1 MSEPRKKT
9 WTDSPGA
16 NRGSPNGE
24 PEGGRP
30 RKAGIRPLHG
40 IVLLDKGKGISS
52 NHALQQVRRL
62 FQAEKAGHTGSL
74 DPLATGLLPVCFGK
88 ATRVSGLL
96 LESDKAYSVCARLGQ
111 RTDTADAD
119 GEVIEERPVPDLSL
133 ADIEAVVARFI
144 GEVEQIPPMYSALKH
159 EGQRLYELARK
170 GVEVERKPRRVR
182 FDWITVD
189 RFEGHELCLS
199 LHCTKGAYV
208 RTLVEDIGEALGC
221 GAHVTMLRRTGVGP
235 WMPTADSTPV
245 MYSFD
250 ELKKL
255 AEEGQDALDRVI
267 LPTDS
272 ALPGYPAITLD
283 ADSTHYIRHGHPV
296 FVPNAPTA
304 GWLRI
309 YGADGLFL
317 GLGEVLDDGRLA
329 PRKML
334 ASF

>member
-1 MSEPRKKT
+1 LTAARKKT
-9 WTDSPGA
+9 W
-16 NRGSPNGE
+16 
-24 PEGGRP
+24 
-30 RKAGIRPLHG
+30 RPLHG

-96 LESDKAYSVCARLGQ
+96 LDADKAYLVCARLGQ
-111 RTDTADAD
+111 RTDTGDAD
-119 GEVIEERPVPDLSL
+119 GEVIEERPVPALDH
-133 ADIEAVVARFI
+133 AAVEAVVARFV

-159 EGQRLYELARK
+159 QGQRLYELARQ
-170 GVEVERKPRRVR
+170 GIEVERKARRVC
-182 FDWITVD
+182 FHWITVD
-189 RFEGHELCLS
+189 RFEGNELCLS
-199 LHCTKGAYV
+199 LRCTKGAYV

-235 WMPTADSTPV
+235 WMPSNGEAPV
-245 MYSFD
+245 MYTFES
-250 ELKKL
+250 LQKL
-255 AEEGQDALDRVI
+255 ADEGRDALGRVI
-267 LPTDS
+267 MPTDS

-283 ADSTHYIRHGHPV
+283 ADSTFHIRHGHPV
-296 FVPNAPTA
+296 FVARAPTS

-317 GLGEVLDDGRLA
+317 GLGEVLDDGRVA
-329 PRKML
+329 PRKLL
-334 ASF
+334 AAL

>member
-1 MSEPRKKT
+1 MTAPRKKT
-9 WTDSPGA
+9 W
-16 NRGSPNGE
+16 
-24 PEGGRP
+24 
-30 RKAGIRPLHG
+30 RPLHG

-96 LESDKAYSVCARLGQ
+96 LDADKAYSVCARLGQ
-111 RTDTADAD
+111 RTDTGDAD
-119 GEVIEERPVPDLSL
+119 GEVIEERPIPALDHAAV
-133 ADIEAVVARFI
+133 EAVVASFV

-159 EGQRLYELARK
+159 QGQRLYELARK
-170 GVEVERKPRRVR
+170 GIEVERQARRVR
-182 FDWITVD
+182 FHWITID
-189 RFEGHELCLS
+189 RFEGNELCLS
-199 LHCTKGAYV
+199 LRCTKGAYV

-235 WMPTADSTPV
+235 WMPSDGEAPV
-245 MYSFD
+245 MYTFES
-250 ELKKL
+250 LQKL

-267 LPTDS
+267 MPTDS

-283 ADSTHYIRHGHPV
+283 ADSTFHIRHGHPV
-296 FVPNAPTA
+296 FVAKAPTS

-317 GLGEVLDDGRLA
+317 GLGEVLDDGRVA
-329 PRKML
+329 PRKLL
-334 ASF
+334 AAL